1 MSTQERLRDDAK
13 EASELITSIA
23 DSIADT
29 VDRGSGN
36 LKWRHFKGTIL
47 SVLGW
52 ASIIFGLGVLAILI
66 IDVINRATGIFTG
79 GQNWLTWDFFNNFDS
94 RFAQRAGARAAIVGT
109 LYTIS
114 LTILFAF
121 PLGVAAAIYLE
132 EYANDNWFT
141 RLVEINIS
149 NLAAVPS
156 IIYGLLGLQVFAR
169 WLMLG
174 RSIITGA
181 LTLALLVVP
190 IIIVASRESIRAV
203 PLSLRQAS
211 YALGATRWQTT
222 WYVVLPQAIGG
233 ILTGSILAVSR
244 AIGETAPLIT
254 IGALTFVPFLPRNLF
269 DIFTVLPIQIFNWT
283 SRPQDDFRALAA
295 AGIVVLL
302 AILLTINALAIYL
315 RIRYQKRY

>member
-1 MSTQERLRDDAK
+1 MSAQEQLGVKAQTV
-13 EASELITSIA
+13 ETS
-23 DSIADT
+23 

-36 LKWRHFKGTIL
+36 LKWRHFKGKIL
-47 SVLGW
+47 TVLGW
-52 ASIIFGLGVLAILI
+52 FSIIFGLGMLLVLIL
-66 IDVINRATGIFTG
+66 DVVNKATGIFSG
-79 GQNWLTWDFFNNFDS
+79 GTNWLTWEFFNNFDS
-94 RFAQRAGARAAIVGT
+94 RFPARAGAKAAIYGT
-109 LYTIS
+109 LYTIT
-114 LTILFAF
+114 LTIFFAF

-132 EYANDNWFT
+132 EYAKDNWFT

-156 IIYGLLGLQVFAR
+156 IIYGLLGLQVFVR
-169 WLMLG
+169 WFAFG
-174 RSIITGA
+174 RSILAGA

-203 PLSLRQAS
+203 PSSLRQAS
-211 YALGATRWQTT
+211 YALGATRWQTV
-222 WYVVLPQAIGG
+222 WHVVLPQSIGG

-269 DIFTVLPIQIFNWT
+269 DVFTVLPIQIFNWT
-283 SRPQDDFRALAA
+283 SRPNDDFRALAA
-295 AGIVVLL
+295 AGILVLL

-315 RIRYQKRY
+315 RNRYQKRY

>member
-1 MSTQERLRDDAK
+1 MSAQEQIGVKTQSVERV
-13 EASELITSIA
+13 I
-23 DSIADT
+23 
-29 VDRGSGN
+29 DRGGGN

-47 SVLGW
+47 TILGW
-52 ASIIFGLGVLAILI
+52 FSIAFGLGILVVLIL
-66 IDVINRATGIFTG
+66 DVINKATGIFTG
-79 GQNWLTWDFFNNFDS
+79 GTNWLTWEFFNNFDS
-94 RFAQRAGARAAIVGT
+94 RFPERAGAKAAIVGT

-132 EYANDNWFT
+132 EYARDNWFSK
-141 RLVEINIS
+141 LVEINIS

-169 WLMLG
+169 WLFLG

-211 YALGATRWQTT
+211 YALGATRWQTV
-222 WYVVLPQAIGG
+222 WHVVLPQSIGG

-254 IGALTFVPFLPRNLF
+254 IGALTFVPFLPRSLF
-269 DIFTVLPIQIFNWT
+269 DVFTVLPIQIFNWT
-283 SRPQDDFRALAA
+283 SRPNDDFRALAA
-295 AGIVVLL
+295 AGILVLL

-315 RIRYQKRY
+315 RNRYQKRY

>member
-1 MSTQERLRDDAK
+1 MSAQEQIGVKAQSV
-13 EASELITSIA
+13 EEVI
-23 DSIADT
+23 
-29 VDRGSGN
+29 DRGGGN

-47 SVLGW
+47 TILGW
-52 ASIIFGLGVLAILI
+52 FSIVFGLGILVVLIF
-66 IDVINRATGIFTG
+66 DVINKATGIFTG
-79 GQNWLTWDFFNNFDS
+79 GTNWLTWEFFNNFDS
-94 RFAQRAGARAAIVGT
+94 RFPERAGAKAAIVGT

-132 EYANDNWFT
+132 EYARDNWFSK
-141 RLVEINIS
+141 LVEINIS

-169 WLMLG
+169 WLFLG

-211 YALGATRWQTT
+211 YALGATRWQTV
-222 WYVVLPQAIGG
+222 WHVVLPQSIGG

-254 IGALTFVPFLPRNLF
+254 IGALTFVPFLPRSLF
-269 DIFTVLPIQIFNWT
+269 DVFTVLPIQIFNWT
-283 SRPQDDFRALAA
+283 SRPNDDFRALAA
-295 AGIVVLL
+295 AGILVLL

-315 RIRYQKRY
+315 RNRYQKRY

>member
-1 MSTQERLRDDAK
+1 
-13 EASELITSIA
+13 
-23 DSIADT
+23 
-29 VDRGSGN
+29 
-36 LKWRHFKGTIL
+36 
-47 SVLGW
+47 
-52 ASIIFGLGVLAILI
+52 
-66 IDVINRATGIFTG
+66 
-79 GQNWLTWDFFNNFDS
+79 
-94 RFAQRAGARAAIVGT
+94 
-109 LYTIS
+109 
-114 LTILFAF
+114 
-121 PLGVAAAIYLE
+121 
-132 EYANDNWFT
+132 
-141 RLVEINIS
+141 
-149 NLAAVPS
+149 
-156 IIYGLLGLQVFAR
+156 
-169 WLMLG
+169 
-174 RSIITGA
+174 
-181 LTLALLVVP
+181 VP

-222 WYVVLPQAIGG
+222 WYVVLPQAISG

>member
-1 MSTQERLRDDAK
+1 MSAQEQIGVKTQSVERV
-13 EASELITSIA
+13 T
-23 DSIADT
+23 
-29 VDRGSGN
+29 DRGSGN

-47 SVLGW
+47 TILGW
-52 ASIIFGLGVLAILI
+52 FSIVFGLGILVVLIL
-66 IDVINRATGIFTG
+66 DVINKATGIFTSG
-79 GQNWLTWDFFNNFDS
+79 TNWLTWEFFNNFDS
-94 RFAQRAGARAAIVGT
+94 RFPERAGAKAAIVGT

-132 EYANDNWFT
+132 EYARDNWFSK
-141 RLVEINIS
+141 LVEINIS

-169 WLMLG
+169 WLFLG

-211 YALGATRWQTT
+211 YALGATRWQTV
-222 WYVVLPQAIGG
+222 WHVVLPQSIGG

-254 IGALTFVPFLPRNLF
+254 IGALTFVPFLPRNIF

-283 SRPQDDFRALAA
+283 SRPNDDFRALAA
-295 AGIVVLL
+295 AGILVLL
-302 AILLTINALAIYL
+302 TILLAINALAIYL
-315 RIRYQKRY
+315 RNRYQKRY

>member
-1 MSTQERLRDDAK
+1 MSAQEQIGVKTQSVERV
-13 EASELITSIA
+13 T
-23 DSIADT
+23 
-29 VDRGSGN
+29 DRGSGN

-47 SVLGW
+47 TILGW
-52 ASIIFGLGVLAILI
+52 FSIVFGLGILVVLIL
-66 IDVINRATGIFTG
+66 DVINKATGIFTG
-79 GQNWLTWDFFNNFDS
+79 GTNWLTWEFFNNFDS
-94 RFAQRAGARAAIVGT
+94 RFPERAGAKAAIVGT

-132 EYANDNWFT
+132 EYARDNWFSK
-141 RLVEINIS
+141 LVEINIS

-169 WLMLG
+169 WLFLG

-211 YALGATRWQTT
+211 YALGATRWQTV
-222 WYVVLPQAIGG
+222 WHVVLPQSIGG

-244 AIGETAPLIT
+244 AIGETALLIT
-254 IGALTFVPFLPRNLF
+254 IGALTFVPFLPRNIF

-283 SRPQDDFRALAA
+283 SRPNDDFRALAA
-295 AGIVVLL
+295 AGILVLL
-302 AILLTINALAIYL
+302 TILLAINALAIYL
-315 RIRYQKRY
+315 RNRYQKRY

>member
-1 MSTQERLRDDAK
+1 MSAQEQIGVKTQSVEK
-13 EASELITSIA
+13 VT
-23 DSIADT
+23 
-29 VDRGSGN
+29 DRGGGN

-47 SVLGW
+47 TILGW
-52 ASIIFGLGVLAILI
+52 FSIVFGLSILVVLIL
-66 IDVINRATGIFTG
+66 DVISKATGIFTG
-79 GQNWLTWDFFNNFDS
+79 GTNWLTWEFFNNFDS
-94 RFAQRAGARAAIVGT
+94 RFPTRAGAKAAIVGT

-132 EYANDNWFT
+132 EYARDNWFSK
-141 RLVEINIS
+141 LVEINIS

-169 WLMLG
+169 WLFLG

-211 YALGATRWQTT
+211 YALGATRWQTV
-222 WYVVLPQAIGG
+222 WHVVLPQSIGG

-254 IGALTFVPFLPRNLF
+254 IGALTFVPFLPRSLF
-269 DIFTVLPIQIFNWT
+269 DVFTVLPIQIFNWT
-283 SRPQDDFRALAA
+283 SRPNDDFRALAA
-295 AGIVVLL
+295 AGILVLL
-302 AILLTINALAIYL
+302 TILLTINALAIYL
-315 RIRYQKRY
+315 RNRYQKRY

>member
-1 MSTQERLRDDAK
+1 MSAQEQEHVRVSAQ
-13 EASELITSIA
+13 
-23 DSIADT
+23 T
-29 VDRGSGN
+29 VDTSSVKNSGN
-36 LKWRHFKGTIL
+36 LRWRHFKGALLTM
-47 SVLGW
+47 LGW
-52 ASIIFGLGVLAILI
+52 FSVVFGLGVLFILI
-66 IDVINRATGIFTG
+66 VDVINRATGIFTG
-79 GQNWLTWDFFNNFDS
+79 GTNWLTWDFFNNFDS
-94 RFAQRAGARAAIVGT
+94 RFPQRAGAKAALVGT

-132 EYANDNWFT
+132 EYARDNWFT
-141 RLVEINIS
+141 RLIEINMS

-169 WLMLG
+169 WLFLG
-174 RSIITGA
+174 RSILTGA
-181 LTLALLVVP
+181 LTLALLVMP
-190 IIIVASRESIRAV
+190 IIIVASREAIRAV

-211 YALGATRWQTT
+211 YALGATRWQTV
-222 WYVVLPQAIGG
+222 WYVVLPQSIGG

-254 IGALTFVPFLPRNLF
+254 IGALTFVPFLPRNLL

-295 AGIVVLL
+295 AGILVLL
-302 AILLTINALAIYL
+302 TILLTINALAIYL
-315 RIRYQKRY
+315 RNRYQKRY

>member
-1 MSTQERLRDDAK
+1 MSAQEQIGVKTQSVERV
-13 EASELITSIA
+13 T
-23 DSIADT
+23 
-29 VDRGSGN
+29 DRGSGN

-47 SVLGW
+47 TILGW
-52 ASIIFGLGVLAILI
+52 FSIVFGLGILVVLIL
-66 IDVINRATGIFTG
+66 DVINKATGIFTG
-79 GQNWLTWDFFNNFDS
+79 GTNWLTWEFFNNFDS
-94 RFAQRAGARAAIVGT
+94 RFPERAGAKAAIVGT

-132 EYANDNWFT
+132 EYARDNWFSK
-141 RLVEINIS
+141 LVEINIS

-169 WLMLG
+169 WLFLG

-211 YALGATRWQTT
+211 YALGATRWQTV
-222 WYVVLPQAIGG
+222 WHVVLPQSIGG

-254 IGALTFVPFLPRNLF
+254 IGALTFVPFLPRNIF

-283 SRPQDDFRALAA
+283 SRPNDDFRALAA
-295 AGIVVLL
+295 AGILVLL
-302 AILLTINALAIYL
+302 TILLAINALAIYL
-315 RIRYQKRY
+315 RNRYQKRY

>member
-1 MSTQERLRDDAK
+1 MSAQEQIGIKTQVE
-13 EASELITSIA
+13 
-23 DSIADT
+23 DT
-29 VDRGSGN
+29 AIDRGGGN
-36 LKWRHFKGTIL
+36 LKWRHFKGNIL

-52 ASIIFGLGVLAILI
+52 LSIIFGLGILVVLIL
-66 IDVINRATGIFTG
+66 DVVNKATGIFTG
-79 GQNWLTWDFFNNFDS
+79 GTNWLTWEFFNNFDS
-94 RFAQRAGARAAIVGT
+94 RFPARAGAKAAIFGT

-132 EYANDNWFT
+132 EYARDNWFS

-169 WLMLG
+169 WLFLG

-211 YALGATRWQTT
+211 YALGATRWQTI
-222 WYVVLPQAIGG
+222 WHVVLPQSIGG

-254 IGALTFVPFLPRNLF
+254 IGALTFVPFLPRSVF
-269 DIFTVLPIQIFNWT
+269 DVFTVLPIQIFNWT
-283 SRPQDDFRALAA
+283 SRPNDDFRALAA
-295 AGIVVLL
+295 AGILVLL
-302 AILLTINALAIYL
+302 TILLTINALAIYL
-315 RIRYQKRY
+315 RNRYQKRY

>member
-1 MSTQERLRDDAK
+1 MSAQEQIRVSAQTA
-13 EASELITSIA
+13 EPI
-23 DSIADT
+23 
-29 VDRGSGN
+29 VDRGGGN
-36 LKWRHFKGTIL
+36 LKWRHFKGTLLTVFGWL
-47 SVLGW
+47 SV
-52 ASIIFGLGVLAILI
+52 IFGLGVLLVLIL
-66 IDVINRATGIFTG
+66 DVINRATGIFSG
-79 GQNWLTWDFFNNFDS
+79 GTNWLTWDFFNSFDS
-94 RFAQRAGARAAIVGT
+94 RFPQRAGAKAAIVGT

-132 EYANDNWFT
+132 EYARDNWFS

-169 WLMLG
+169 WLSLG
-174 RSIITGA
+174 RSILTGA

-211 YALGATRWQTT
+211 YALGATRWQTV
-222 WYVVLPQAIGG
+222 WYVVLPQSIGG

-254 IGALTFVPFLPRNLF
+254 IGALTFVPFLPRNIL

-283 SRPQDDFRALAA
+283 SRPQDEFRALAS
-295 AGIVVLL
+295 AGILVLL
-302 AILLTINALAIYL
+302 TILLTINALAIYL
-315 RIRYQKRY
+315 RNRYQKRY

>member
-13 EASELITSIA
+13 EAAELITSIA
-23 DSIADT
+23 DTIADT

-36 LKWRHFKGTIL
+36 LKWRHFKGTFL

-52 ASIIFGLGVLAILI
+52 ASIIFGLGILAILI

-94 RFAQRAGARAAIVGT
+94 RFAQRAGAKAAIVGT

-132 EYANDNWFT
+132 EYASDNWFT

-222 WYVVLPQAIGG
+222 WYVVLPQAISG

-283 SRPQDDFRALAA
+283 SRSDDFRALAA

>member
-1 MSTQERLRDDAK
+1 MSAQEQIRVSAQTA
-13 EASELITSIA
+13 EPI
-23 DSIADT
+23 
-29 VDRGSGN
+29 VDRGGGN
-36 LKWRHFKGTIL
+36 LKWRHFKGTLLTVFGWL
-47 SVLGW
+47 SV
-52 ASIIFGLGVLAILI
+52 IFGLGVLLVLIL
-66 IDVINRATGIFTG
+66 DVINRATGVFSG
-79 GQNWLTWDFFNNFDS
+79 GTNWLTWDFFNNFDS
-94 RFAQRAGARAAIVGT
+94 RFPQRAGAKAAIVGT

-132 EYANDNWFT
+132 EYARDNWFS

-169 WLMLG
+169 WLFLG
-174 RSIITGA
+174 RSILAGS

-211 YALGATRWQTT
+211 YALGATRWQTV
-222 WYVVLPQAIGG
+222 WHVVLPQSIGG

-254 IGALTFVPFLPRNLF
+254 IGALTFVPFLPRNIL

-283 SRPQDDFRALAA
+283 SRPQDEFRALAST
-295 AGIVVLL
+295 GILVLL
-302 AILLTINALAIYL
+302 TILLTINALAIYL
-315 RIRYQKRY
+315 RNRYQKRY

>member
-1 MSTQERLRDDAK
+1 MSAQEQIGVKAQSV
-13 EASELITSIA
+13 EEVI
-23 DSIADT
+23 
-29 VDRGSGN
+29 DRGGGN

-47 SVLGW
+47 TILGW
-52 ASIIFGLGVLAILI
+52 FSIVFGLGILVVLIF
-66 IDVINRATGIFTG
+66 DVINKATGIFTG
-79 GQNWLTWDFFNNFDS
+79 GTNWLTWEFFNNFDS
-94 RFAQRAGARAAIVGT
+94 RFPERAGAKAAIVGT
-109 LYTIS
+109 VYTIS

-132 EYANDNWFT
+132 EYARDNWFS

-169 WLMLG
+169 WLFLG

-211 YALGATRWQTT
+211 YALGATRWQTV
-222 WYVVLPQAIGG
+222 WHVVLPQSIGG

-254 IGALTFVPFLPRNLF
+254 IGALTFVPFLPRSLF
-269 DIFTVLPIQIFNWT
+269 DVFTVLPIQIFNWT
-283 SRPQDDFRALAA
+283 SRPNDDFRALAA
-295 AGIVVLL
+295 AGILVLL

-315 RIRYQKRY
+315 RNRYQKRY

>member
-1 MSTQERLRDDAK
+1 MSAQEQITVTSRTREQINEQNEAQLR
-13 EASELITSIA
+13 
-23 DSIADT
+23 
-29 VDRGSGN
+29 
-36 LKWRHFKGTIL
+36 WRHFKGRIL
-47 SVLGW
+47 AVLGW
-52 ASIIFGLGVLAILI
+52 LSILFGLGVLVVLIL
-66 IDVINRATGIFTG
+66 DVIDKATGIFSG
-79 GQNWLTWDFFNNFDS
+79 GTNWLRWEFFNNFDS
-94 RFAQRAGARAAIVGT
+94 RFADRAGAKAAIAGT

-132 EYANDNWFT
+132 EYARDNWFS
-141 RLVEINIS
+141 RIVEINIS

-169 WLMLG
+169 WLFLG
-174 RSIITGA
+174 RSILTGA
-181 LTLALLVVP
+181 LTLALLVMP

-211 YALGATRWQTT
+211 YALGATRWQTV
-222 WYVVLPQAIGG
+222 WNVVLPQSIGG

-254 IGALTFVPFLPRNLF
+254 IGALTFVPFLPRNVL

-283 SRPQDDFRALAA
+283 SRPQDDFRSLAA
-295 AGIVVLL
+295 AGILVLL
-302 AILLTINALAIYL
+302 TILLTINALAIYL
-315 RIRYQKRY
+315 RNRYQKRY

>member
-1 MSTQERLRDDAK
+1 MSAQEQLGVKAQTV
-13 EASELITSIA
+13 ETA
-23 DSIADT
+23 

-36 LKWRHFKGTIL
+36 LRWRHFKGNIL
-47 SVLGW
+47 TVLGW
-52 ASIIFGLGVLAILI
+52 FSIVFGLGVLLVLIL
-66 IDVINRATGIFTG
+66 DVLNKATGIFTG
-79 GQNWLTWDFFNNFDS
+79 GPNWLTWDFLNNFDS
-94 RFAQRAGARAAIVGT
+94 RFPQRAGAKAAIFGT
-109 LYTIS
+109 LYTIG

-132 EYANDNWFT
+132 EYARDNWFT

-169 WLMLG
+169 WLLFG

-190 IIIVASRESIRAV
+190 IIIVASREAIRAV
-203 PLSLRQAS
+203 PSSLRQAS
-211 YALGATRWQTT
+211 YALGATRWQTV
-222 WYVVLPQAIGG
+222 WNVVLPQSIGG

-269 DIFTVLPIQIFNWT
+269 DVFTVLPIQIFNWT
-283 SRPQDDFRALAA
+283 SRPNDDFRALAA
-295 AGIVVLL
+295 AGILVLL
-302 AILLTINALAIYL
+302 AILLTINAVAIYL
-315 RIRYQKRY
+315 RNRYQKRY

>member
-1 MSTQERLRDDAK
+1 
-13 EASELITSIA
+13 
-23 DSIADT
+23 
-29 VDRGSGN
+29 
-36 LKWRHFKGTIL
+36 
-47 SVLGW
+47 
-52 ASIIFGLGVLAILI
+52 
-66 IDVINRATGIFTG
+66 
-79 GQNWLTWDFFNNFDS
+79 
-94 RFAQRAGARAAIVGT
+94 
-109 LYTIS
+109 
-114 LTILFAF
+114 
-121 PLGVAAAIYLE
+121 
-132 EYANDNWFT
+132 
-141 RLVEINIS
+141 
-149 NLAAVPS
+149 
-156 IIYGLLGLQVFAR
+156 
-169 WLMLG
+169 
-174 RSIITGA
+174 
-181 LTLALLVVP
+181 VP

-254 IGALTFVPFLPRNLF
+254 IGALTFVPFLPRDLF

-295 AGIVVLL
+295 VGIVVLL